1 MKELLSKDRA
11 RTAIS
16 VIFAFIL
23 SLCLFFVTL
32 GGGCIYAVRSE
43 FVLDSFA
50 HSGYAEAATEELTG
64 QLNDLAIPSGL
75 PDDFFSG
82 RFKAEDI
89 KKQMLTCCEN
99 ILEGRENAPDTAAV
113 QADILNWVT
122 TYSTDTAGEL
132 STATKS
138 DLALFSQE
146 CASTY
151 LRFINHP
158 TFNMV
163 LPLFAAVMK
172 YALIAVVAGIILA
185 TVCLVLIIRMNSA
198 HATRMYCFAAAL
210 GGALTCGV
218 IPCILIY
225 RDELSKIGI
234 TSPSLHALVTGFG
247 YDFLPV
253 LIWAAGITASVG
265 IFILAF
271 QIKDL
276 IFKR

>member
-23 SLCLFFVTL
+23 SLCLFFITL

-43 FVLDSFA
+43 FVLDSFDR
-50 HSGYAEAATEELTG
+50 SGYAEAATEELTDK
-64 QLNDLAIPSGL
+64 LNDLAIPSGL

-89 KKQMLTCCEN
+89 KEQMLTCCKN
-99 ILEGRENAPDTAAV
+99 ILEGKENAPDISTV
-113 QADILNWVT
+113 QAEILNWVI

-132 STATKS
+132 SSETKA

-146 CASTY
+146 CANIY

-163 LPLFAAVMK
+163 LPLFASVMK
-172 YALIAVVAGIILA
+172 YAAIAVIAGIVLA
-185 TVCLVLIIRMNSA
+185 AVCLVLIIKMNSA
-198 HATRMYCFAAAL
+198 HTTRMYCFAAAL

-218 IPCILIY
+218 IPCILIC
-225 RDELSKIGI
+225 RDELSKIGL
-234 TSPSLHALVTGFG
+234 TSPSLHALVTGYG
-247 YDFLPV
+247 YDFLPA

-265 IFILAF
+265 IVILGF